1 MSSTE
6 QLCSVTALLDE
17 LATTNYVAIVTSAT
31 VMIDDNGSVSISVFG
46 QGLFLTK
53 TIQNIP
59 INADGLVPNA
69 STTLLILL

>member
-53 TIQNIP
+53 TIHNIP